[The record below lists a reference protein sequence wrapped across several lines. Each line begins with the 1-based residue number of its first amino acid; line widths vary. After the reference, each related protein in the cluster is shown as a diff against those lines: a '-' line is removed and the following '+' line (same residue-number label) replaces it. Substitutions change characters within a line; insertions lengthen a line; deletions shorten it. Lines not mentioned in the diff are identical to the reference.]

1 MNRTAI
7 NGNIVILPE
16 LTKREQAI
24 LSYIEKREIDL
35 ARRYRALGQKWQ
47 EAYENRNAI
56 YRILHS
62 VEYSK

>member
-7 NGNIVILPE
+7 NGNIVNLPE

-24 LSYIEKREIDL
+24 LTYFEKREIEL
-35 ARRYRALGQKWQ
+35 GREYATLGQKWQ
-47 EAYENRNAI
+47 EAYDNRNAI

-62 VEYSK
+62 VENSK